1 MKTVKSLIVLAGSL
15 LLLAPSTG
23 YAVTSKAWVDDFA
36 VSLCGNQSFAFSG
49 TAEKISSEAL
59 LVKLDNAIINH
70 TLSDINWMTGLTP
83 VGVGAHT
90 IRAEIV
96 RTADNYIVDQH
107 QRSFVVAS
115 CIVSPT
121 PAPSNGGSDSASDA
135 GGSSGGG
142 GGGGDDGSNEPEP
155 AVKKP
160 KIKGAKFKGANC
172 GISNQSVPA
181 VVARHFSQV
190 FGRSITH
197 AESVYWKTRARGD
210 KCHENDLAGAMRWH
224 KQKGS
229 AGPAISQNVVG
240 INQSSGKVHPL
251 QIKSLFRTV
260 YNRNPSISENSYWLS
275 RINDKPSVVAMLGAM
290 KFHWAARVS
299 H

>member
-1 MKTVKSLIVLAGSL
+1 MLS
-15 LLLAPSTG
+15 PSIG
-23 YAVTSKAWVDDFA
+23 YAVTSQVWVDDFA

-49 TAEKISSEAL
+49 TAELNSSEEL
-59 LVKLDNAIINH
+59 LVKLDNVIINH
-70 TLSDINWMTGLTP
+70 TLSDINWITGLTP

-96 RTADNYIVDQH
+96 RTADNYIVNQH
-107 QRSFVVAS
+107 QRPFVVAS
-115 CIVSPT
+115 CVVNPT
-121 PAPSNGGSDSASDA
+121 PAPSNEGSNSDSDG

-142 GGGGDDGSNEPEP
+142 GGGDGGDDGNNTPEP
-155 AVKKP
+155 AARKPKVKGA
-160 KIKGAKFKGANC
+160 KIKGSKCSIANL
-172 GISNQSVPA
+172 SVPA
-181 VVARHFSQV
+181 VVARNFSQV

-210 KCHENDLAGAMRWH
+210 KCNEITLAGAMRWH

-229 AGPAISQNVVG
+229 AGPTRSQNVAG
-240 INQSSGKVHPL
+240 INHVSGKVHQS
-251 QIKSLFRTV
+251 QINSLFLSV

-275 RINDKPSVVAMLGAM
+275 RINDKPSVAAMLGAM
-290 KFHWAARVS
+290 KFHLATRIS

>member
-1 MKTVKSLIVLAGSL
+1 ML
-15 LLLAPSTG
+15 LTPSTG
-23 YAVTSKAWVDDFA
+23 YAFTNKVWVDDFA

-49 TAEKISSEAL
+49 TAEKISSEEL
-59 LVKLDNAIINH
+59 LVKLDNATIDH
-70 TLSDINWMTGLTP
+70 TLSDINWITGLTP

-96 RTADNYIVDQH
+96 RTADNYIVDQY

-115 CIVSPT
+115 CVVSPT
-121 PAPSNGGSDSASDA
+121 PAPSNGGGDSASDG
-135 GGSSGGG
+135 GGSSGGGG
-142 GGGGDDGSNEPEP
+142 GGGGDDGSNTPEP

-160 KIKGAKFKGANC
+160 SVKGAKVKGATCNM
-172 GISNQSVPA
+172 SNKSVPA
-181 VVARHFSQV
+181 VVARSFSQV
-190 FGRSITH
+190 FGRYITH

-210 KCHENDLAGAMRWH
+210 KCNENDLAGAMRWH

-229 AGPAISQNVVG
+229 AGPASSQNVSG
-240 INQSSGKVHPL
+240 INQTSGKVNRL
-251 QIKSLFRTV
+251 QINSLFRTV

-275 RINDKPSVVAMLGAM
+275 RINDKPSVAAMLGAM
-290 KFHWAARVS
+290 KFHWAARIS